1 MRSIIVLVM
10 GLGILSAGCD
20 RKAEGQTVAVVNG
33 EEITA
38 AELNAEILG
47 ANLPAEA
54 NKQEARAR
62 FLQAMVDRKLLT
74 QHARSEGLDKSPEFL
89 NRQRR
94 MTDDLLINM
103 LATRQLNAAQL
114 PPTEEINRFVA
125 SRPNMFANR
134 EIWNLDQLRYAIS
147 ADEQVNAQIY
157 QTKSL
162 EALAEVLTANKIQF
176 VRTKNRLDT
185 AVVPMDIY
193 GRVAS
198 LPEGEPFV
206 IPVGKEAI
214 ASAIVSREAAPLS
227 EEDVRPRAVAV
238 MRREQGT
245 KFMSD
250 RLESLR
256 KTAKIEYQAGF
267 SPPKQK

>member
-1 MRSIIVLVM
+1 MRSIIVLVL
-10 GLGILSAGCD
+10 GLGILAAGCD

-38 AELNAEILG
+38 AELNAEVLG
-47 ANLPAEA
+47 ANLPTES

-62 FLQAMVDRKLLT
+62 ILQAMVDRKLLT
-74 QHARSEGLDKSPEFL
+74 QHARAEGLDKSPEFL

-114 PPTEEINRFVA
+114 PPTNEINRFVA

-134 EIWNLDQLRYAIS
+134 EVWSLEQLRYAMPE
-147 ADEQVNAQIY
+147 DERVIAQIS

-162 EALAEVLTANKIQF
+162 EALAEVLSANKIQF
-176 VRTKNRLDT
+176 ARAKNRLDT
-185 AVVPMDIY
+185 AVVPLDIY

-198 LPEGEPFV
+198 LPAGEPFI

-214 ASAIVSREAAPLS
+214 ASAIVSRQAAPPN
-227 EEDVRPRAVAV
+227 EEENRSRAVAV

-245 KFMSD
+245 KFMTD

-267 SPPKQK
+267 APPKQK